1 MSKPDGDG
9 DFKKMFKPTC
19 LKKKEIENSG
29 CLSQMSSNDI
39 FNLRSPEQLLLNI
52 KVGLVFL
59 AVAAF

>member
-9 DFKKMFKPTC
+9 DFKKC
-19 LKKKEIENSG
+19 LSQHVSREKIENSD

-39 FNLRSPEQLLLNI
+39 FHLRSSEQFLLNI